1 MEYKK
6 EIIYFFFIIFE
17 KGMLYAIDSVD
28 FSLSKSSK
36 NTRSNIFQSIN
47 TKISFGYKLLSVEA
61 SLLNDNDFRM
71 FNTLSPYKLS
81 NY

>member
-1 MEYKK
+1 
-6 EIIYFFFIIFE
+6 
-17 KGMLYAIDSVD
+17 MLYAIDSVD